1 MAKADVVDRNL
12 TIARELRAAAEET
25 RRALQISRD
34 LIKHS
39 RQQTRALV
47 QLEYAHATDADSGA
61 PSKSLVECLIRAYEL
76 AEDDGEPQ
84 TSALLSHVL
93 MHVGRRIA
101 LGSSMQAEKVVVH

>member
-1 MAKADVVDRNL
+1 MAKFDVIDRNL
-12 TIARELRAAAEET
+12 TIARELRSAAEET

-34 LIKHS
+34 LVKQS
-39 RQQTRALV
+39 RQQTRTLA
-47 QLEYAHATDADSGA
+47 QPEYAHPIEANCDG

-76 AEDDGEPQ
+76 AEDEGEPQ

-101 LGSSMQAEKVVVH
+101 LGSSIHAEKVVVH

>member
-34 LIKHS
+34 LVKHS
-39 RQQTRALV
+39 RQQTQALTRP
-47 QLEYAHATDADSGA
+47 ECSHETDVDCGA
-61 PSKSLVECLIRAYEL
+61 PSKSLVECLILAYEL
-76 AEDDGEPQ
+76 AEEEGEPQ
-84 TSALLSHVL
+84 TSTLLSHVL

-101 LGSSMQAEKVVVH
+101 LGSGIQAEKVVVH